1 LSGFFKKLKRYDMKD
16 DFFTLLKKLS
26 KNKVD
31 YAVIGGF
38 ACIAHGCT
46 YVTQDIDICLDF
58 NTDNLL
64 CLQKALAGL
73 HPVHRMTPKKLKLR
87 LTKENCKQY
96 KNLYLDTDIGQLDCI
111 GFVEGAGNFQQVKSK
126 STPIKIKNTRVWVL
140 NIDAIIESKKMLN
153 REKDAHAINQLKT
166 IKKLKDL

>member
-1 LSGFFKKLKRYDMKD
+1 MKD

-26 KNKVD
+26 QNRVD
-31 YAVIGGF
+31 YVIIGGF

-46 YVTQDIDICLDF
+46 YVTQDVDICLDF
-58 NTDNLL
+58 NADNLL
-64 CLQKALAGL
+64 RLQKALTGL

-111 GFVEGAGNFQQVKSK
+111 SFVQGAGDFQQVKTK
-126 STPIKIKNTRVWVL
+126 SVTIEIDKIRVLVL
-140 NIDAIIESKKMLN
+140 NVDAIIESKKILN
-153 REKDAHAINQLKT
+153 REKDAQAINQLKT

>member
-1 LSGFFKKLKRYDMKD
+1 MKD

-26 KNKVD
+26 QNRVD
-31 YAVIGGF
+31 YVIIGGF

-58 NTDNLL
+58 NADNLL
-64 CLQKALAGL
+64 RLQKSLADL
-73 HPVHRMTPKKLKLR
+73 HPFHRMTPKKIKLR

-111 GFVEGAGNFQQVKSK
+111 SFVEGAGNFQQVKSK
-126 STPIKIKNTRVWVL
+126 SVTIEINKVRVSVL
-140 NIDAIIESKKMLN
+140 NIDALIESKKNLN
-153 REKDAHAINQLKT
+153 RKKDVQAITQLET

>member
-1 LSGFFKKLKRYDMKD
+1 MKD

-26 KNKVD
+26 KSKVD
-31 YAVIGGF
+31 YIIIGGF

-64 CLQKALAGL
+64 RLQKALADL
-73 HPVHRMTPKKLKLR
+73 HPVHRMTPKKLKLH
-87 LTKENCKQY
+87 LTKENCKQL

-111 GFVEGAGNFQQVKSK
+111 GFVEGAGDFKQVKSK
-126 STPIKIKNTRVWVL
+126 SMLLEINKVKVSVL
-140 NIDAIIESKKMLN
+140 NIDAIIESKKNLN
-153 REKDAHAINQLKT
+153 REKDIQAIAQLEA
-166 IKKLKDL
+166 IKKLRKK